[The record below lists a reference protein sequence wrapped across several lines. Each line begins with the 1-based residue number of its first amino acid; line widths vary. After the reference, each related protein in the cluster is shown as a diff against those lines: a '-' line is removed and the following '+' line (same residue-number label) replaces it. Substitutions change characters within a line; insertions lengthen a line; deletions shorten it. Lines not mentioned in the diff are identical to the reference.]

1 MRQRVNIQYSV
12 ELEDLQDEVN
22 RLFSGAI
29 NELMSLP
36 HASLKLGTEGLE
48 KVDNFRHKLAKVDIM
63 LGDIHNIIEG
73 YVRFK
78 VQPSPEREIP
88 FQEVSNNLETEQ
100 LEDRITK
107 FKEMLSE
114 NANQEPVI
122 QNQVQ

>member
-1 MRQRVNIQYSV
+1 MGQRVNIQYSV

-48 KVDNFRHKLAKVDIM
+48 KVDNFRQKLTKVDIM

-107 FKEMLSE
+107 FKEMLNAVPNQKSE
-114 NANQEPVI
+114 EP
-122 QNQVQ
+122 NE